1 MSARWATEAHR
12 RGRRHAHWHRES
24 VAERDTY
31 PVRDEPWLSDEQQH
45 VWRAFL
51 RMSGQLNERIERDL
65 QQAAGMP
72 HAYYLILAMLSEAP
86 DRSLRMNQ
94 LAEVVRASQSRVSH
108 AISRLEEAGW
118 VRRIPAPGDRRGQIA
133 ELTDAGFTRL
143 VEVAPSHA
151 ETVRSIMFDPL
162 SPEQLA
168 NFADICRTILADL
181 DPRYGITP
189 DDDQHEDSDK

>member
-1 MSARWATEAHR
+1 M
-12 RGRRHAHWHRES
+12 RE
-24 VAERDTY
+24 D
-31 PVRDEPWLSDEQQH
+31 PWLSDEQQS

-51 RMSGQLNERIERDL
+51 RMSGGLTECIERDL
-65 QQAAGMP
+65 QQGAGMP

-94 LAEVVRASQSRVSH
+94 LAAVVRASQSRVSH
-108 AISRLEEAGW
+108 AIARLEDAGW

-133 ELTDAGFTRL
+133 TLTDAGFERL
-143 VEVAPSHA
+143 LEVAPGHA

-168 NFADICRTILADL
+168 QFGTICQTILAGMQAWK
-181 DPRYGITP
+181 PP
-189 DDDQHEDSDK
+189 SDVLSG

>member
-1 MSARWATEAHR
+1 
-12 RGRRHAHWHRES
+12 
-24 VAERDTY
+24 
-31 PVRDEPWLSDEQQH
+31 VRDEPWLSDEQQR

-65 QQAAGMP
+65 AQAAGMP

-86 DRSLRMNQ
+86 GRSLRMNQ

-108 AISRLEEAGW
+108 AIARLEEAGW
-118 VRRIPAPGDRRGQIA
+118 VRRVPAPKDRRGQIA
-133 ELTDAGFTRL
+133 ELTDSGFERL

-162 SPEQLA
+162 TAEQLD
-168 NFADICRTILADL
+168 NFADICRTILARL
-181 DPRYGITP
+181 DPKYGTDP
-189 DDDQHEDSDK
+189 DAGAVPQ

>member
-1 MSARWATEAHR
+1 M
-12 RGRRHAHWHRES
+12 RE
-24 VAERDTY
+24 D
-31 PVRDEPWLSDEQQH
+31 PWLSDEQQS

-51 RMSGQLNERIERDL
+51 RMSGGLTECIERDL
-65 QQAAGMP
+65 QQGAGMP

-94 LAEVVRASQSRVSH
+94 LAAVVRASQSRVSH
-108 AISRLEEAGW
+108 AIARLEDAGW

-133 ELTDAGFTRL
+133 TLTDAGFERL
-143 VEVAPSHA
+143 LEVAPGHA

-168 NFADICRTILADL
+168 QFGTICQTILAGMQARKQ
-181 DPRYGITP
+181 P
-189 DDDQHEDSDK
+189 SDVLSG

>member
-1 MSARWATEAHR
+1 MRPNAAT
-12 RGRRHAHWHRES
+12 GR
-24 VAERDTY
+24 DNQG
-31 PVRDEPWLSDEQQH
+31 VRDEPWLSDDQQL

-86 DRSLRMNQ
+86 GRSLRMNQ

-108 AISRLEEAGW
+108 AVARLEEAGW

-133 ELTDAGFTRL
+133 ELTDAGFDRL

-162 SPEQLA
+162 TPAQLA
-168 NFADICRTILADL
+168 NFEDICRTILAKL
-181 DPRYGITP
+181 DPRYNLALGADP
-189 DDDQHEDSDK
+189 DCESA

>member
-1 MSARWATEAHR
+1 M
-12 RGRRHAHWHRES
+12 RE
-24 VAERDTY
+24 D
-31 PVRDEPWLSDEQQH
+31 PWLSDEQQS

-51 RMSGQLNERIERDL
+51 RMSGGLTECIERDL
-65 QQAAGMP
+65 QQGAGMP

-94 LAEVVRASQSRVSH
+94 LAAVVRASQSRVSH
-108 AISRLEEAGW
+108 AIARLEDAGW

-133 ELTDAGFTRL
+133 TLTDAGFERL
-143 VEVAPSHA
+143 LEVAPGHA

-168 NFADICRTILADL
+168 QFGTICQTILAGMQARK
-181 DPRYGITP
+181 PP
-189 DDDQHEDSDK
+189 SDVLSG

>member
-1 MSARWATEAHR
+1 V
-12 RGRRHAHWHRES
+12 RE
-24 VAERDTY
+24 D
-31 PVRDEPWLSDEQQH
+31 PWLSDEQQS

-51 RMSGQLNERIERDL
+51 RMSGGLTECIERDL
-65 QQAAGMP
+65 QQGAGMP

-94 LAEVVRASQSRVSH
+94 LAAVVRASQSRVSH
-108 AISRLEEAGW
+108 AIARLEDAGW

-133 ELTDAGFTRL
+133 TLTDAGFERL
-143 VEVAPSHA
+143 LEVAPGHA

-168 NFADICRTILADL
+168 QFGTICQTILAGMQAWK
-181 DPRYGITP
+181 PP
-189 DDDQHEDSDK
+189 SDVLSG